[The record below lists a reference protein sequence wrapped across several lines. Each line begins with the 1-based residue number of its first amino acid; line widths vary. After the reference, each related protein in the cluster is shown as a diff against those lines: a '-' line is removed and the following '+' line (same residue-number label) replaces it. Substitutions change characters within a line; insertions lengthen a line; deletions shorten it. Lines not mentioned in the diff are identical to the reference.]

1 MLLLSLTLFK
11 FTDPRFFAFDIAP
24 VASTSLARLPS
35 AQDVDSILR
44 DIFDGLLLAV
54 PKKRRS
60 IAKRLSMKF
69 GVKKWAPHG
78 WKMID
83 PKTNI
88 ITCWTCGNY
97 HEAQYLCEHCY
108 GKNMEET
115 QVIQKNILE
124 ELGYDINDKEVKVLY
139 RGDTRN
145 DDQENIRFVE
155 IPKERPQWFSRNL
168 LSKPASETSGP
179 SGNVVISGKR
189 KSEDQ

>member
-1 MLLLSLTLFK
+1 
-11 FTDPRFFAFDIAP
+11 
-24 VASTSLARLPS
+24 
-35 AQDVDSILR
+35 
-44 DIFDGLLLAV
+44 
-54 PKKRRS
+54 
-60 IAKRLSMKF
+60 
-69 GVKKWAPHG
+69 
-78 WKMID
+78 
-83 PKTNI
+83 
-88 ITCWTCGNY
+88 
-97 HEAQYLCEHCY
+97 
-108 GKNMEET
+108 MEET

-139 RGDTRN
+139 RGDARN